1 MLDLRMPHVD
11 GYMLLQHFRA
21 QAAPGIFL
29 PIVVLTSDWTA
40 EARHR
45 ALSCGASD
53 FLTRPIDISEVGLRV
68 SNLLS
73 VRVLQAE
80 LARQNQTLEAS
91 VEARTR
97 ELRLANARLLE
108 EIQRREEAQ
117 EGLLRQTNFVHMVEV
132 ITVAAGQSA
141 PVHQTFQVALDQ
153 ICLSM
158 DWAVGHALEAAPGGP
173 LDSMG
178 LWHISEQE
186 KYGAFR
192 AAAEVAR
199 AARRDHA
206 PRPHAAGAADHLGG
220 RSRGGLASSA
230 DGSGGRRGLRS
241 GIAFPVMVGHEVA
254 AVLEFYTPATIFV
267 DHEMLEVL
275 HQVAAQLARVIERQR
290 AEDALRVSERA
301 NSAKTN
307 FLSRMSHELRTP
319 LNAILG
325 FAQLLDRQ
333 RLSNEDR
340 EGVDQILTA
349 GHHLLGVINEVLDMA
364 RIEVGRLTLAGRD
377 GELRRSLDGGAFARC
392 GRWPRRGASRFR
404 RSSAAGTWWRIGS
417 ACARCC

>member
-1 MLDLRMPHVD
+1 MASCCCSISARKP
-11 GYMLLQHFRA
+11 R
-21 QAAPGIFL
+21 PGVFL
-29 PIVVLTSDWTA
+29 PIIVLTADWTA

-73 VRVLQAE
+73 IRVLQAE

-97 ELRLANARLLE
+97 DLRQANARLLE

-158 DWAVGHALEAAPGGP
+158 DWAVGPRAQARSRRAAPLDGSLAHQRSARSTAPFAPPRNRSACSMRTRCRSGRCRRGRPRGSSISRADLHLPRTEAA
-173 LDSMG
+173 
-178 LWHISEQE
+178 
-186 KYGAFR
+186 
-192 AAAEVAR
+192 AAT
-199 AARRDHA
+199 
-206 PRPHAAGAADHLGG
+206 
-220 RSRGGLASSA
+220 
-230 DGSGGRRGLRS
+230 GLRS
-241 GIAFPVMVGHEVA
+241 GLAFPVMVGHEVA

-333 RLSNEDR
+333 RLSSEDR
-340 EGVDQILTA
+340 EGVDQILTR
-349 GHHLLGVINEVLDMA
+349 GPSPA
-364 RIEVGRLTLAGRD
+364 RRD
-377 GELRRSLDGGAFARC
+377 Q
-392 GRWPRRGASRFR
+392 
-404 RSSAAGTWWRIGS
+404 
-417 ACARCC
+417 